1 MIEEVRVNEMAS
13 CCDVG
18 VNMPQDINNFGF
30 LPNVYSRRNK
40 QNLFSQDRKAVFAQG
55 NLPINLLSYLQK
67 YFIIRQLLTLTLT
80 QKPLQCSIYEHYLY
94 RSMLTISGW
103 FRFMPSLRYYPKAIV
118 NYLMLEVFLT
128 PILTVRCR
136 YLCSE

>member
-30 LPNVYSRRNK
+30 LPNIYSRRNK

-55 NLPINLLSYLQK
+55 NLLINLLSYLQK
-67 YFIIRQLLTLTLT
+67 TLHNSVVTDFNPRSKT
-80 QKPLQCSIYEHYLY
+80 VTVQYL
-94 RSMLTISGW
+94 
-103 FRFMPSLRYYPKAIV
+103 
-118 NYLMLEVFLT
+118 
-128 PILTVRCR
+128 
-136 YLCSE
+136 